1 MKTKQLSLRIEG
13 MDCPA
18 CVEKIEKS
26 MAKLEGVRSVKVIFS
41 AEKAIITYDTKELNE
56 KEIKR
61 KIKELG
67 YKVSEEGING
77 KKRRRLE
84 LLHLS
89 ILGIGIL
96 VCWSGIAHPL
106 FPFDIDAI
114 VLVILSGIP
123 ISRSVIPTLKAKAVT
138 ADVAMA
144 TGMVASMVIGQF
156 LSAAVI
162 GFFMLLAEFID
173 EFTKDKARAAIQGL
187 IKMSPKT
194 ALVKR
199 KGQEVEVSVEQ
210 VAPGDIV
217 VVKSGG
223 RIPIDGVVVAG
234 HGAVN
239 QAPITG
245 ESITVEKAI
254 GDEVFAGTINQL
266 GTLEIR
272 VTKVGKDTTLARI
285 IQLVEEAEKAK
296 APIQKVA
303 DRFAS
308 KFLPLVFLIAA
319 LTFLFTKNITH
330 SIAVIVVAC
339 PCAIALA
346 TPLAVV
352 ASVGNA
358 AKKGIIIKGGIYLE
372 ELGKIDTVVIDKTGT
387 LTIGKPKVVNT
398 ESFDKHNEREI
409 IALAAIAEQHS
420 EHPLAD
426 AILNKAKEYGIEV
439 PEHTQ
444 CSVIAGK
451 GVIATYHNQTIVLG
465 SKELLREKKIVV
477 PKEVEQY
484 MRREEEEGKTML
496 LIAHDGRVCGAISVA
511 DVVKEEAKQ
520 AIKELRQKGIRVI
533 MLTGDNPRTANMIA
547 NQVGIEEVFAE
558 MLPEEKV
565 EKVKD
570 LIRQGREVAM
580 VGDGINDAP
589 ALAEAHVGIAMG
601 AAGTDVAIEV
611 SDVVLMTDDLTKI
624 TETIRISKKAFNVI
638 KQNLASSVI
647 FNILGMA
654 LASTGILNP
663 LMAAFAHFLPDFI
676 LFINSSR
683 LIH

>member
-1 MKTKQLSLRIEG
+1 
-13 MDCPA
+13 
-18 CVEKIEKS
+18 
-26 MAKLEGVRSVKVIFS
+26 
-41 AEKAIITYDTKELNE
+41 
-56 KEIKR
+56 
-61 KIKELG
+61 
-67 YKVSEEGING
+67 
-77 KKRRRLE
+77 
-84 LLHLS
+84 
-89 ILGIGIL
+89 LGIGIL

-173 EFTKDKARAAIQGL
+173 EFTKDKARTAIQGL

-533 MLTGDNPRTANMIA
+533 MLTGDNSRTANMIA

-580 VGDGINDAP
+580 MGDGINDAP

-638 KQNLASSVI
+638 KQNLVSSVI

>member
-13 MDCPA
+13 MDCPS

-77 KKRRRLE
+77 KQRRRLE

-123 ISRSVIPTLKAKAVT
+123 ISRSVIPALKAKSVT

-187 IKMSPKT
+187 VKMSPKT
-194 ALVKR
+194 ALIKR

-308 KFLPLVFLIAA
+308 KFLPLVFLIAV

-426 AILNKAKEYGIEV
+426 AILNKAKEYGIKV

-484 MRREEEEGKTML
+484 MRREEEEGKTTL

-520 AIKELRQKGIRVI
+520 AIKELKQKGIRVI

-570 LIRQGREVAM
+570 LIRQGRKVAM

-601 AAGTDVAIEV
+601 AAARAIEV

-638 KQNLASSVI
+638 KQNLVSSVI
-647 FNILGMA
+647 FNILGMV